1 MDPIASHSEDFFRDA
16 SSESTKAISRSWGNR
31 ILSAICITLSLLTLV
46 PLISIVFLVVKN
58 GLPLILPWLVFPDH
72 FPFIGLDFKEGAPF
86 FNSAIFTDLP
96 PAAGMVGGG
105 FGNAII
111 GTFVMVG
118 LGLVLAA
125 PIGILSAIFI
135 NEYAPASRLSQ
146 AVRLVA
152 KLLTGIPS
160 IICGVFAFAVVV
172 ATTGTFSAF
181 AGGVALAVLML
192 PTILLT
198 SEQALMSVQSTY
210 REASYG
216 LGATKFQTIVRIVLP
231 DALPAIMTGVMLAV
245 ARAAGETAPL
255 IFTALF
261 SQFWA
266 KSLGEP
272 TASLSVLIY
281 NFSTMPFP
289 YQLQMAWTASLV
301 LVVLVTLANVTAQV
315 VFSKKNY

>member
-1 MDPIASHSEDFFRDA
+1 MDSIASHSLDFFENDPA
-16 SSESTKAISRSWGNR
+16 ENTKVIARSLTNR
-31 ILSAICITLSLLTLV
+31 VLSGICIALSLLTMV
-46 PLISIVFLVVKN
+46 PLISIIFLLLKK
-58 GLPLILPWLVFPDH
+58 GLPLL
-72 FPFIGLDFKEGAPF
+72 GAG
-86 FNSAIFTDLP
+86 IFTELP
-96 PAAGMVGGG
+96 PAAGMTGGG

-111 GTFVMVG
+111 GTLVMVG
-118 LGLVLAA
+118 IALAVSA
-125 PIGILSAIFI
+125 PAGILSAIYI

-172 ATTGTFSAF
+172 MTTGTFSAY
-181 AGGVALAVLML
+181 AGGMALAVLML

-198 SEQALMSVQSTY
+198 SEQALLGVQSAY

-216 LGATKFQTIVRIVLP
+216 LGATRFQTIARVVLP
-231 DALPAIMTGVMLAV
+231 DAFPAIMTGVMLAV

-266 KSLGEP
+266 KSLNEP

-281 NFSTMPFP
+281 NFSTVPFP
-289 YQLQMAWTASLV
+289 HQIAMAWTASLV
-301 LVVLVTLANVTAQV
+301 LVAFVTLANIAAQTI
-315 VFSKKNY
+315 FSRKN